1 MVILM
6 TMKTYLQIRERARE
20 LRKNPTPAE
29 AFFWSKVR
37 KKQMAGRKILRQYIL
52 RYTVIPNV
60 PVYYIVDFYHH
71 PTRLIIEIDGSIH
84 DDRTEE
90 DAIRQQTLEN
100 VGYIFLR
107 FSNDQV
113 LNDWPTVE
121 GQLLETLE
129 NTPTF
134 ESNYHPE

>member
-1 MVILM
+1 M
-6 TMKTYLQIRERARE
+6 TMKTYVQIRERARE

-29 AFFWSKVR
+29 AFFWSRVR
-37 KKQMAGRKILRQYIL
+37 KKQLAGKKILRQYIV
-52 RYTVIPNV
+52 RCTVNLNV
-60 PVYYIVDFYHH
+60 PIYYIVDFYHH

-100 VGYIFLR
+100 AGFIFLR

-113 LNDWPTVE
+113 LNNWSAVKA
-121 GQLLETLE
+121 QLLETLE
-129 NTPTF
+129 NSPTF
-134 ESNYHPE
+134 ENNYHPE